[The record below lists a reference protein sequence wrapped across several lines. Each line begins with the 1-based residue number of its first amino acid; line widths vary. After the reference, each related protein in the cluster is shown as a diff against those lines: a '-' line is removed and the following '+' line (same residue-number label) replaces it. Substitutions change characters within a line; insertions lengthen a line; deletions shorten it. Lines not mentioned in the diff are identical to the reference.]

1 MVDIIVIGAGPSGMS
16 AALNSLRAGHSVL
29 ILEREAIGGQIAT
42 SPRVENLPSIK
53 EVSGEKFAFDFY
65 EQIDALGVQFELEDV
80 LKVEKLDKYLK
91 VTTNYNVYECKAVI
105 IANGVTHRKMNL
117 PKEEDLVGKG
127 ISYCAVCD
135 GAFYKGKDVYLIG
148 DANTA
153 IQYALLLANY
163 TNSVKMFT
171 LFDRLFGDKILI
183 DRLLAN
189 PKIEVTHNYNLIE
202 YKGENELEGLVF
214 EDTQDH
220 SIHEYK
226 TDNVFIAIGQIP
238 NNEFLEGFIDME
250 KGFILTNESM
260 ETNVPGVYAVGDTRK
275 KDIRQVVTAV
285 SDGSIAA
292 IKCDQY
298 LNSL

>member
-1 MVDIIVIGAGPSGMS
+1 MVDIIIIGAGPSGMS

-29 ILEREAIGGQIAT
+29 ILEKEQIGGQIAT

-53 EVSGEKFAFDFY
+53 EISGEEFSFHFY
-65 EQIDALGVQFELEDV
+65 EQIEALGVQFELEDV
-80 LKVEKLDKYLK
+80 LKVEKLDKYFK

-135 GAFYKGKDVYLIG
+135 GAFYKDKDVYLIG

-163 TNSVKMFT
+163 TKSVKMFA

-189 PKIEVTHNYNLIE
+189 PKIELTFNMNLIE
-202 YKGENELEGLVF
+202 YKGEKELEGLVF
-214 EDTQDH
+214 ENTKDH
-220 SIHEYK
+220 TIHEFK

-238 NNEFLEGFIDME
+238 CNQFLEGFVETE
-250 KGFILTNESM
+250 KGFILTNEFM

-298 LNSL
+298 LNTL

>member
-1 MVDIIVIGAGPSGMS
+1 
-16 AALNSLRAGHSVL
+16 
-29 ILEREAIGGQIAT
+29 
-42 SPRVENLPSIK
+42 
-53 EVSGEKFAFDFY
+53 
-65 EQIDALGVQFELEDV
+65 
-80 LKVEKLDKYLK
+80 
-91 VTTNYNVYECKAVI
+91 
-105 IANGVTHRKMNL
+105 
-117 PKEEDLVGKG
+117 
-127 ISYCAVCD
+127 
-135 GAFYKGKDVYLIG
+135 
-148 DANTA
+148 
-153 IQYALLLANY
+153 
-163 TNSVKMFT
+163 MFT
-171 LFDRLFGDKILI
+171 LFDRFFGDKILI

-238 NNEFLEGFIDME
+238 CNEFLEGFIEME

>member
-1 MVDIIVIGAGPSGMS
+1 MVDVIVIGAGPSGMS
-16 AALNSLRAGHSVL
+16 AALNLLRAGHSVL
-29 ILEREAIGGQIAT
+29 ILEKEAIGGQIAT

-53 EVSGEKFAFDFY
+53 EISGEEFAFNFY
-65 EQIDALGVQFELEDV
+65 NQIDDLGVQFELEDV
-80 LKVEKLDKYLK
+80 LEVAKLDKYFK
-91 VTTNYNVYECKAVI
+91 VTTNYNVYECKAVV

-171 LFDRLFGDKILI
+171 LFDRFFGDKILI

-189 PKIEVTHNYNLIE
+189 PKIEITHNYNLIK
-202 YKGENELEGLVF
+202 YLGEKELEGLVF
-214 EDTQDH
+214 EDTTDH
-220 SIHEYK
+220 SIHEFK

-238 NNEFLEGFIDME
+238 NNEFLEGLVDME
-250 KGFILTNESM
+250 KGFIITNDSM
-260 ETNVPGVYAVGDTRK
+260 ETNVPGIYAVGDTRK

>member
-1 MVDIIVIGAGPSGMS
+1 MVDVIIVGAGPSGMS
-16 AALNSLRAGHSVL
+16 AALNLLRAGRSVL
-29 ILEREAIGGQIAT
+29 ILEKEGIGGQIAT

-53 EVSGEKFAFDFY
+53 EVAGEKFAFDFF
-65 EQIDALGVQFELEDV
+65 EQIDALGVQFELENV
-80 LKVEKLDKYLK
+80 LKVEKLDKYFK

-163 TNSVKMFT
+163 TNSVKMFA
-171 LFDRLFGDKILI
+171 LFDHLFGDKILI
-183 DRLLAN
+183 DRLLSN
-189 PKIEVTHNYNLIE
+189 PKIELTFNMNLIE
-202 YKGENELEGLVF
+202 YKGEKELEGLVF
-214 EDTQDH
+214 ENTQDH
-220 SIHEYK
+220 SIHEFK

-238 NNEFLEGFIDME
+238 NNEFLEGFINME
-250 KGFILTNESM
+250 KGFILTNDSM
-260 ETNVPGVYAVGDTRK
+260 ETNVRGVYAVGDTRK

-292 IKCDQY
+292 IRCDQY